1 MKRLDAVG
9 SEENCIA
16 YIMSEEGA
24 GGTTLARTLAW
35 EFAREGYPVMF
46 AKPVPFAPDAL
57 AIGNLLNRAHH
68 LIAKENEQQSNVAKR
83 PEDTQQNN
91 GMNKSSQRRYETPW
105 ILVFDRMH
113 WEYRDSELRKFR
125 NKLEKLG
132 RPVCM
137 LVVTG
142 PVREMSYFDSTVFKQ
157 VAELNHTLDQEEALE
172 LGRHLNQFLRVYGK
186 ARNDSQWN
194 QFYQNHTIRYLEG
207 IAAFWV
213 TLSFWI
219 QGQYDLSES
228 VQEWMYRAFLEKTED
243 GVIRDAIVEIAAL
256 SSEHL
261 PLPAELL
268 PRSPGE
274 WPVSHLLEDRRSN
287 LAALGLVVIAT
298 NGQTYWALV
307 HDILGR
313 FLIGAL
319 FHDFP
324 MRERLGFADA
334 KEVEHLRFLLLRRI
348 SQKREIGER
357 SYRPLGEDF
366 ATSIFKIDPDH
377 GRTGF
382 AYYWREVLEALDTMP
397 R

>member
-1 MKRLDAVG
+1 
-9 SEENCIA
+9 
-16 YIMSEEGA
+16 MSEEGA

-35 EFAREGYPVMF
+35 EFAREGYPVML

-68 LIAKENEQQSNVAKR
+68 LIAKEIEQQSNVAKR

-113 WEYRDSELRKFR
+113 WEYRDSELHKFR
-125 NKLEKLG
+125 NELERLG

-142 PVREMSYFDSTVFKQ
+142 PVREMSYFDSTIFKQ

-186 ARNDSQWN
+186 ARNDLQWN

-256 SSEHL
+256 SSD
-261 PLPAELL
+261 LL
-268 PRSPGE
+268 
-274 WPVSHLLEDRRSN
+274 
-287 LAALGLVVIAT
+287 T
-298 NGQTYWALV
+298 
-307 HDILGR
+307 
-313 FLIGAL
+313 
-319 FHDFP
+319 
-324 MRERLGFADA
+324 
-334 KEVEHLRFLLLRRI
+334 
-348 SQKREIGER
+348 
-357 SYRPLGEDF
+357 
-366 ATSIFKIDPDH
+366 
-377 GRTGF
+377 
-382 AYYWREVLEALDTMP
+382 
-397 R
+397 